1 MRKVFMAFALALCAN
16 ALFAQTTETV
26 IVDENKHRF
35 ITNGFWD
42 NWFVQAGAGAQA
54 YFGDHNKQLVFMN
67 RLTPAYESA
76 AGKWFTPTIG
86 TRLMVHGFSYKGATQ
101 NGAHST
107 GVDVPKPEGY
117 DGWWGLTYQE
127 YPFFNAHVDFMFNLS
142 NIIGG
147 YRENR
152 FWDIQPYVGVGW
164 ICTWDEPKNQSVT
177 YAAGIMN
184 SFRLGERFDIYLD
197 VRGGMMADTF
207 EGEIGGRN
215 HEGDMSVTLGLSYNF
230 NKRGFDRSQMIIRET
245 TNEKAID
252 NLRREIAALEK
263 ENASLKERKPEIRTE
278 QVKVIASLFVSFEIN
293 KSELS
298 DEARVN
304 LSLLAKSIK
313 DLNNDVVYTISG
325 YADAATGNDQIN
337 NRLSKERAQAVYNCL
352 VNEYGVNADQLTVE
366 FHGGVNNMFYDN
378 PRLSR
383 ATIISVK

>member
-1 MRKVFMAFALALCAN
+1 MIFVLALSAD

-42 NWFVQAGAGAQA
+42 NWFIQAGAGAQA
-54 YFGDHNKQLVFMN
+54 YFGDHNKELVFMD
-67 RLTPAYESA
+67 RLTPAYEIA
-76 AGKWFTPTIG
+76 VGKWFTPSIG
-86 TRLMVHGFSYKGATQ
+86 TRLMVHGLSYKGATQ

-107 GVDVPKPEGY
+107 GEAVPEKGGHGY
-117 DGWWGLTYQE
+117 WLTYQQ
-127 YPFFNAHVDFMFNLS
+127 YPFVNAHVDFMFNLS

>member
-1 MRKVFMAFALALCAN
+1 MKKLFMIFVLALSAN

-42 NWFVQAGAGAQA
+42 NWFIQAGAGAQA
-54 YFGDHNKQLVFMN
+54 YFGDHNKQLEWGD
-67 RLTPAYESA
+67 RLTPAYEIA
-76 AGKWFTPTIG
+76 VGKWFTPSIG
-86 TRLMVHGFSYKGATQ
+86 TRLMVHGLSYKGATRD
-101 NGAHST
+101 GVHST
-107 GVDVPKPEGY
+107 GVAVPAPEDHIGY
-117 DGWWGLTYQE
+117 WGLTQQKF
-127 YPFFNAHVDFMFNLS
+127 PFVNAHVDFMFNLS

-147 YRENR
+147 YREDR

-177 YAAGIMN
+177 YAAGILN

-197 VRGGMMADTF
+197 VRGGMLADTF
-207 EGEIGGRN
+207 EGEVGGRN
-215 HEGDMSVTLGLSYNF
+215 HEGNLSATLGLSYNF
-230 NKRGFDRSQMIIRET
+230 NKRGWDRNTTIVRET
-245 TNEKAID
+245 TNQQALD
-252 NLRREIAALEK
+252 NLRREVAALEK
-263 ENASLKERKPEIRTE
+263 ENADLKGRKPEIRKE
-278 QVKVIASLFVSFEIN
+278 QVKVVAPVFVTFEIN

-304 LSLLAKSIK
+304 LSLLAKAIK

-352 VNEYGVNADQLTVE
+352 VNEYGVNAEQFTVE
-366 FHGGVNNMFYDN
+366 SHGGVNNMFYDD